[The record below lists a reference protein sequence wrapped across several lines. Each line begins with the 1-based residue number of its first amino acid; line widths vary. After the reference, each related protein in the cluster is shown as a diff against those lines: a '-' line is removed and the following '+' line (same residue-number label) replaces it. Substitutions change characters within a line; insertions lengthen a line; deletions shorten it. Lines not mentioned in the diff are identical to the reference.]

1 MTGRLVRCI
10 EAHTFVL
17 ASIAMAASAVAF
29 MPLTACHREQ
39 SGSTRTQKPEI
50 SAEAAKELA
59 VARYRALFSDKFLRN
74 PVDGKYLPFP
84 ALLVD
89 DVSQI
94 ERQDEIWLVQVSP
107 LFGLSLEARVDV
119 HGQWVEFVRVFFAT
133 Q

>member
-1 MTGRLVRCI
+1 MTSRLVRCI

-17 ASIAMAASAVAF
+17 ASTAMATSAIAF

-39 SGSTRTQKPEI
+39 SGARAQKQEI
-50 SAEAAKELA
+50 SAQAAKELA

-84 ALLVD
+84 ALLVG

-94 ERQDEIWLVQVSP
+94 ERQDEVWLLRVSP

-119 HGQWVEFVRVFFAT
+119 HGRWVEFVRVFFAT